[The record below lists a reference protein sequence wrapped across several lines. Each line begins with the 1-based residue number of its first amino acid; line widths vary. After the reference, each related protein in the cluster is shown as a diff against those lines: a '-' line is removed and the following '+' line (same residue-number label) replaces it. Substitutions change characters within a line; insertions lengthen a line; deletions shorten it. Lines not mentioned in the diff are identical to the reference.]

1 MLRRLPFLALS
12 LALPLMAAPVAA
24 EITLSGQAAMGL
36 DLGPSGRLTA
46 QTRSR
51 FDLGASTVTDGGVT
65 FGAQIRLQGENGGL
79 GCGRGGKFPSAQGV
93 HRGCTVG
100 APMFFMEIGG
110 N

>member
-1 MLRRLPFLALS
+1 MTRLLPS
-12 LALPLMAAPVAA
+12 LVLLLLLPLMAAPVAA
-24 EITLSGQAAMGL
+24 EIALSGQAAMGL
-36 DLGPSGRLTA
+36 DLGPSGKATA

-51 FDLGASTVTDGGVT
+51 LDLRASTVTDGGIT
-65 FGAQIRLQGENGGL
+65 FGAQMRLQGENGGP